1 MVEMLSFSLV
11 MFGFLCLF
19 MGFFQEAYDGLKS
32 AIPWWIAWFILH
44 GAFAI
49 IEIIRL
55 T

>member
-1 MVEMLSFSLV
+1 MIVLLIGLV
-11 MFGFLCLF
+11 LFGFVCIDLGLYYW
-19 MGFFQEAYDGLKS
+19 AYDGLKS